1 MSYTH
6 TRCFDYIYPHFFF
19 RILPNPPLSPTPL
32 PTPPNFMSF
41 FFKKKNNS
49 SNWCCLCTLGCG
61 LIHRNVFDL
70 PGVTQLEK
78 IESPSVCSHQPSMTP
93 QLWLGAHE
101 PLTTPCWNGVAW
113 SCADNQRCC
122 EFVSGV
128 AMACSEDTISPR
140 LCDLSVFY
148 STMSLCFFRNHRRDL
163 ILPYCCS
170 S

>member
-1 MSYTH
+1 MFWLYLPPLLLQNSSKSTPI
-6 TRCFDYIYPHFFF
+6 TYPIAHPSELHVFFF
-19 RILPNPPLSPTPL
+19 
-32 PTPPNFMSF
+32 FE
-41 FFKKKNNS
+41 KKNNS
-49 SNWCCLCTLGCG
+49 SNWCCLCTLGYG

-113 SCADNQRCC
+113 SCAGNQRCC
-122 EFVSGV
+122 EFISGV
-128 AMACSEDTISPR
+128 AMACSEDTISPW